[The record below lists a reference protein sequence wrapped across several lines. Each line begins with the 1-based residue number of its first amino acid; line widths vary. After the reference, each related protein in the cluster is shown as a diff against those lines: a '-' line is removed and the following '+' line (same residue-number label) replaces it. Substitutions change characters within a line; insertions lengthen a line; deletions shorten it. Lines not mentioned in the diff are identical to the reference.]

1 MIGRFFRIGTLL
13 GVFMLV
19 AGISTYVTLTFFIKS
34 TDKVVVPSLTGKHV
48 VPTLEIL
55 SDLSLNTKVLRIEY
69 HNEIPRHHVIFQE
82 PEAGIELK
90 KGRDVRIVIS
100 KGKMDVLTPN
110 LTGLSVHQARLI
122 IEQNGLCNGRH
133 STVYSGEYGI
143 DVVMAQSPAAGTI
156 TERGQC
162 VDFLISKGTRPRAYM
177 MPDLTGMSLAD
188 AIDLLENHH
197 LRIGRMTAE
206 NTRSHPPDVIV
217 GQEPLPGHRVE
228 AETPVNMV
236 VNHAGGDEGTV
247 SVGNRDLH
255 LFRYRLENGFLNQHV
270 RLRLNSHGLSV
281 DLFDDFAKPGRE
293 LWFFI
298 PKTGNTSFFL
308 YQEDELIKSKVF
320 H

>member
-1 MIGRFFRIGTLL
+1 MIGRFFRFSTLL
-13 GVFMLV
+13 GIFIMV
-19 AGISTYVTLTFFIKS
+19 AGISTYVTLTFFVGS
-34 TDKVVVPSLTGKHV
+34 TDKVVVPNLTGKHV

-69 HNEIPRHHVIFQE
+69 HSDIPRHHVIFQE

-90 KGRDVRIVIS
+90 KGRDVRIIIS

-122 IEQNGLCNGRH
+122 IEQNGLCDGQH
-133 STVYSGEYGI
+133 SAVYTGEYRS
-143 DVVMAQSPAAGTI
+143 DVVMAQSPAAGTV

-162 VDFLISKGTRPRAYM
+162 VNFLISKGSRPRAYM
-177 MPDLTGMSLAD
+177 MPNLTGMSLAD

-197 LRIGRMTAE
+197 LRIGRMMVK
-206 NTRSHPPDVIV
+206 NTGSHPPDVIV

-228 AETPVNMV
+228 SDTPVNMV
-236 VNHAGGDEGTV
+236 VNHTGSEGTV
-247 SVGNRDLH
+247 PVDNRDLH

-270 RLRLNSHGLSV
+270 RFRLNSHGLSV
-281 DLFDDFAKPGRE
+281 DLFDDFAEPDRE

-298 PKTGNTSFFL
+298 PKTANTSFFL